1 MTSSGGENS
10 TERSSMA
17 ATRPIDRPID
27 EISADGEDDEAS
39 LPPGAEVGR
48 YTIID
53 RIGHGGMG
61 DVYLARDPKL
71 RRKVAIKLVR
81 LAGLRRDVDRAAA
94 EAQLVWEAQA
104 MAHLAHA
111 NVLPVH
117 DVEVA
122 RWGIFIVME
131 YVAGETLTKWL
142 AATERSWRDILRVF
156 LEAGRGL
163 AAAHGVGLVHRD
175 FKPGNVLVGNDGRIR
190 VTDFG
195 LAGTIAPSTLES
207 SGSAAEGDRLFSAPD
222 SLSRKDG
229 VLGTPAFMPPTT
241 DPDSDPRS
249 DQFSYCVALFHALY
263 GLYPFAGKEQAILD
277 AAKAAGMIPEPPA
290 DTKAPGWLYEVVARG
305 LRPRIEERWPSMD
318 ALLHALEDDLGA
330 RILEVLEP
338 LLGRH
343 TSRRAI
349 AIICERAGKPDGMLD
364 STDRDI
370 ACKTLLPML
379 RTLAGQDV
387 AMRVIQALEGGAR
400 S

>member
-1 MTSSGGENS
+1 MTNGREESS

-17 ATRPIDRPID
+17 ATRPLDRPVD
-27 EISADGEDDEAS
+27 EISMDGEDEAES
-39 LPPGAEVGR
+39 LPPGADVGR
-48 YTIID
+48 YTVID

-81 LAGLRRDVDRAAA
+81 LAGLGRDVDRAAA
-94 EAQLVWEAQA
+94 EARLVWEAQA

-111 NVLPVH
+111 NVIPVH

-131 YVAGETLTKWL
+131 YVEGETLTRWL
-142 AATERSWRDILRVF
+142 GATERSWKEVLRVF
-156 LEAGRGL
+156 IEAGRGL

-175 FKPGNVLVGNDGRIR
+175 FKPGNVLVGNDGRVR

-195 LAGTIAPSTLES
+195 LAATTDRRTLEDR
-207 SGSAAEGDRLFSAPD
+207 GSVAEADRAFVAPD
-222 SLSRKDG
+222 SLSRRDEL
-229 VLGTPAFMPPTT
+229 LGTPVFMPPSS
-241 DPDSDPRS
+241 DPEGDPRS

-263 GLYPFAGKEQAILD
+263 GLYPFEGKDPFILD
-277 AAKAAGMIPEPPA
+277 AAKADGTIPGPPPDA
-290 DTKAPGWLYEVVARG
+290 KAPGWLHEVVARG

-318 ALLHALEDDLGA
+318 ALLGALEDDLGA
-330 RILEVLEP
+330 RILDILEP

-343 TSRRAI
+343 TSKRAI

-364 STDRDI
+364 STDREI

-387 AMRVIQALEGGAR
+387 AMRVIQALEGDSR